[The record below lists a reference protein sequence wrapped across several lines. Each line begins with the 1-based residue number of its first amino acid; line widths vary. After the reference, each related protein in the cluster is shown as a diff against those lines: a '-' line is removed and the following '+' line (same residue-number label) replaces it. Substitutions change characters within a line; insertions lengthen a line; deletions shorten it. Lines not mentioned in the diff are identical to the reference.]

1 MRNDMVFNN
10 KEFDLR
16 QLLENIKLRIASW
29 YKANWSSC
37 NESVCNLV
45 RFPNLIKAP
54 LKANAVRILGCGFL
68 HRVVFWNLM
77 LMDPL

>member
-1 MRNDMVFNN
+1 MVFNN

-37 NESVCNLV
+37 NESVCNPV
-45 RFPNLIKAP
+45 RFPNLIKAS
-54 LKANAVRILGCGFL
+54 LRAKAIKVCRLWIPPPNGFL
-68 HRVVFWNLM
+68 KFNGMYL
-77 LMDPL
+77 L